1 MYRNSFAAW
10 LLPVLLVAGI
20 AQPPVRAAENAGA
33 SADPAQRS
41 FVALTPERAGAD
53 FTVQGEYLGEYTDAA
68 GNKHLLGVQVAAL
81 GGGKFNANFLSGGLP
96 GAGWDGTTN
105 QQLDGETQGPET
117 VFKTELADKTLYRA
131 TIRDGVLNGQTDKA
145 ENFSLKKTMRQ
156 SPTQGMK
163 PPAGAVILF
172 DGVQSDAMDRAFMDA
187 RKFLLVN
194 LPSAEVVGD
203 LIPEREK
210 INIGGGP
217 LTRQRFGDFSL
228 HLEFLE
234 PFKPWGRGQGRG
246 NSGVYLQQRYE
257 IQILDSFGFQLLGAK
272 PVGDVCG
279 EIYKQI
285 TPKLNMSFP
294 PLSWQTYDIDF
305 QQPRWNADGTKQK
318 NAVIT
323 LRHNGVLVHDNVEI
337 TNKTGAGQAEGPE
350 PRPILLQNHGEPVVF
365 RNIWIVPRPTN
376 G

>member
-1 MYRNSFAAW
+1 MDRNSVVSW
-10 LLPVLLVAGI
+10 LLPVLLAASVATV
-20 AQPPVRAAENAGA
+20 PSRAAENAGT
-33 SADPAQRS
+33 SADPGQRT

-53 FTVQGEYLGEYTDAA
+53 FMVQGEYLGEYTDAA
-68 GNKHLLGVQVAAL
+68 GHKHLLGAQIAAL
-81 GGGKFNANFLSGGLP
+81 GGGKFKANFLGGGLP

-117 VFKTELADKTLYRA
+117 VFKTEQTDKTLYRA
-131 TIRDGVLNGQTDKA
+131 SIRDGVLSGQTDKA
-145 ENFSLKKTMRQ
+145 ESFTLKKTVRQ
-156 SPTQGMK
+156 SPTLHLK
-163 PPAGAVILF
+163 PPAGATILF
-172 DGVQSDAMDRAFMDA
+172 DGVQKDALDRAFMDT
-187 RKFLLVN
+187 RKFLLSHV
-194 LPSAEVVGD
+194 PPAEVAGD
-203 LIPEREK
+203 LIPEPEK

-217 LTRQRFGDFSL
+217 LTKQKFGDFSL
-228 HLEFLE
+228 HLEFME

-246 NSGVYLQQRYE
+246 NSGVYIQQRYE

-279 EIYKQI
+279 EIYKQV

-318 NAVIT
+318 NAIIT

-337 TNKTGAGQAEGPE
+337 ITKTGAGQPEGPE

-365 RNIWIVPRPTN
+365 RNIWIVPGSVSR
-376 G
+376 